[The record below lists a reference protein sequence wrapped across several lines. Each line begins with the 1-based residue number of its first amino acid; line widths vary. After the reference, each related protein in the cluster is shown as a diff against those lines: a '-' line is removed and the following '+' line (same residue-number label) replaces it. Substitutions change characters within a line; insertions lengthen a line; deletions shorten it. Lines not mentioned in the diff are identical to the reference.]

1 MLFRKFT
8 RLFLE
13 RSPWLKSFPN
23 WIDSSIMRQQ
33 LLLLLEELNTPELCL
48 ILEANADGS
57 YSWKRFGK
65 PSRTQNSKDQ
75 DSIEEAVANIYLAH
89 LAQMYHSPA
98 TYDARLVLCPKLF
111 MDYMD
116 NPEKRAS
123 GLKDII
129 EKANVVFLEPGKWQ
143 NRSKVLK
150 WQASLAVWRKHGKQF
165 EPILTQ
171 AAENPH
177 STLNVPPEYSEK
189 GQPPAYSQ
197 QTIST
202 EKFMYLEQ

>member
-1 MLFRKFT
+1 
-8 RLFLE
+8 
-13 RSPWLKSFPN
+13 
-23 WIDSSIMRQQ
+23 MRQQ

-48 ILEANADGS
+48 LLEANADGS

-65 PSRTQNSKDQ
+65 LPRMQPSSGQ
-75 DSIEEAVANIYLAH
+75 DLIEEAVANIYLAH

-98 TYDARLVLCPKLF
+98 THDARLVLCPKLF
-111 MDYMD
+111 VDYMD
-116 NPEKRAS
+116 NPEKRTS

-150 WQASLAVWRKHGKQF
+150 WQASLAVWRKHGKHF
-165 EPILTQ
+165 EPVLTQ

-177 STLNVPPEYSEK
+177 STLNAPPAYAEK

-197 QTIST
+197 ETMSM
-202 EKFMYLEQ
+202 EKIMYPAH